1 MAMDPLSLKE
11 QPRLLAVEVGEV
23 DGLDSNVRLELDG
36 TRTVLVGRN
45 GAGKSLVVEA
55 IHRGMWQ
62 ARLGRLRLPRPLGSF
77 RCEIARP
84 DLPTLGYE
92 YRRLESASIQNGNF
106 TEESPDDR
114 NVQWFERCWE
124 IGGNDLWK
132 IEDSKLTILNE
143 KPSPFVPGIGLLS
156 MSGQMSAHVPAVAQ
170 VDQILGGIYLLS
182 SSAGSR
188 KMRKEIFVKTSEPH
202 TTSADPMTR
211 WILQQWEREES
222 SYRELVEILR
232 MLSLVQ
238 DITVKIYKAQG
249 SDETSSDD
257 MATVLFDGV
266 NVGLQSDGTL
276 RAAEIVIQL
285 LRKGTTCLII
295 EEPELAVHP
304 GLLGKLLELITSY
317 SMDRQIVLT
326 THSPQVVNWC
336 EPSQLRLVEREGKT
350 TRIHKFEEARLPL
363 IERTRRTAQPS
374 RC

>member
-1 MAMDPLSLKE
+1 
-11 QPRLLAVEVGEV
+11 
-23 DGLDSNVRLELDG
+23 
-36 TRTVLVGRN
+36 
-45 GAGKSLVVEA
+45 
-55 IHRGMWQ
+55 
-62 ARLGRLRLPRPLGSF
+62 
-77 RCEIARP
+77 
-84 DLPTLGYE
+84 
-92 YRRLESASIQNGNF
+92 
-106 TEESPDDR
+106 
-114 NVQWFERCWE
+114 
-124 IGGNDLWK
+124 
-132 IEDSKLTILNE
+132 
-143 KPSPFVPGIGLLS
+143 
-156 MSGQMSAHVPAVAQ
+156 
-170 VDQILGGIYLLS
+170 
-182 SSAGSR
+182 
-188 KMRKEIFVKTSEPH
+188 MRKEIFVKTSEPH